1 MRYNRLIL
9 RDEEREEDD
18 KSADGNGVRQIV
30 PAYAHRMGRIHA
42 AAVFPYG
49 CAANDGMRRALR
61 ARPAPDGHAAAG
73 DI

>member
-18 KSADGNGVRQIV
+18 KSADGNGVRPIV

-42 AAVFPYG
+42 AAVFPHG
-49 CAANDGMRRALR
+49 RAANDGMWRALR
-61 ARPAPDGHAAAG
+61 PCPAPNGHAAAG
-73 DI
+73 DV

>member
-18 KSADGNGVRQIV
+18 KSADGNGVCQIV

-42 AAVFPYG
+42 GF
-49 CAANDGMRRALR
+49 ALAWHLQW
-61 ARPAPDGHAAAG
+61 ARLPAWLCGE
-73 DI
+73 